1 MEYILSLVMTAFIYL
16 AHKSAQEIQGH
27 SKFRFIDHFPMLLPN
42 LTRFKSMLEPCLA
55 LSYARDVFYALVRFK
70 ANRFQLPSNQ

>member
-42 LTRFKSMLEPCLA
+42 LTRFKSMLEPCLTQEMFFMH
-55 LSYARDVFYALVRFK
+55 LFDSKLTGFGCPLINDR
-70 ANRFQLPSNQ
+70 